1 MSDAA
6 AAAGGPTPAAEPQP
20 PRSRVPEFALCAG
33 LAVAGIVV
41 LIDALRLSNNVT
53 GVDPLGP
60 KPVPVVVAGALIV
73 LAGVLALAVARGD
86 LGEAEAGEDIDLHA
100 KADVKTVGLMVAV
113 FAANIALIDLLGWVI
128 SGALLFYGLAIVLG
142 SRHFIRDLAISIA
155 LSLITFYGFAI
166 GLGVG
171 LPAGILQGIL

>member
-1 MSDAA
+1 MSEAA
-6 AAAGGPTPAAEPQP
+6 AAAGHPSPAAEPQP
-20 PRSRVPEFALCAG
+20 SRSRVPDFALCAG
-33 LAVAGIVV
+33 LAVAGIVI
-41 LIDALRLSNNVT
+41 LIDALRLNNNVT

-60 KPVPVVVAGALIV
+60 RPLPVLVGGALIV
-73 LAGVLALAVARGD
+73 LAGLLALAVARGN

-100 KADVKTVGLMVAV
+100 KADLKTVALLAGV

-128 SGALLFYGLAIVLG
+128 SGSLLFYGLVIVLG

-155 LSLITFYGFAI
+155 LALATFYGFAI
-166 GLGVG
+166 GLGVA